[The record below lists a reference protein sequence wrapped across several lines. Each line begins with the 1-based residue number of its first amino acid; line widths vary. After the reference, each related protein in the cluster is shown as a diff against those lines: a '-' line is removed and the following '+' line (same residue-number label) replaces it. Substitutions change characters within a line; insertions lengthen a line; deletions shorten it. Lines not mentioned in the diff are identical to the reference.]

1 MENIKPIIEKFY
13 KTGKWEGDF
22 ESKIKGFIKNF
33 VSSKG
38 LDETI
43 RRIVGDDYVEEV
55 YSVFT
60 IKLFENKEL
69 ILSKENV
76 SFGYLTAMIKNAIM
90 DIYRKR
96 AMNYEISI
104 QSLQNPDKEGNLEDV
119 IITQEPPKYYP
130 IEVEELFNKIL
141 KLLDEKD
148 KETLCY
154 YISKQL
160 GEEFEVK
167 TLSKDALYKR
177 WERLKKK
184 LRENLEEVNTELWK
198 AFIDLYMSEVCDK
211 LR

>member
-13 KTGKWEGDF
+13 RTGKWDGDF
-22 ESKIKGFIKNF
+22 ENKIKGFIKNF

-55 YSVFT
+55 FSMFI

-69 ILSKENV
+69 ILSKEKV
-76 SFGYLTAMIKNAIM
+76 SFSYLTAIIRNAIM

-96 AMNYEISI
+96 AMNYEISV
-104 QSLQNPDKEGNLEDV
+104 QSLQNPEEERNIEE
-119 IITQEPPKYYP
+119 IIFVDNSPAYYP

-141 KLLDEKD
+141 ELLDEKD
-148 KETLCY
+148 KEALCY
-154 YISKQL
+154 YISKGL

-184 LRENLEEVNTELWK
+184 LRENLEEINSELWK
-198 AFIDLYMSEVCDK
+198 AFVDMYMSEVCNK